1 MSRKPRGKPRGGEG
15 AAGHPSVLEIFRTLA
30 PAFSEVPGE
39 TVNAW
44 IALTEPLVGRRV
56 FGGLHSQALA
66 LLTAHRMEMSGLG
79 CAEPGMDGQIGKIGA
94 LKRAGVASFS
104 EGQTSIS
111 LSHGAGRDGEL
122 GMTEYGKQFM
132 MLRRKRVV
140 PIVSAA
146 ERGR

>member
-1 MSRKPRGKPRGGEG
+1 MQRVIS
-15 AAGHPSVLEIFRTLA
+15 AAAASPMDVFRVVA
-30 PAFSEVPGE
+30 PAFSEVPDE
-39 TVNAW
+39 TLSTW
-44 IALTEPLVGRRV
+44 ISLTEPLVGRRV
-56 FGGLHSQALA
+56 FGGLHAQALA

-79 CAEPGMDGQIGKIGA
+79 CKDPHLEGQLGKIGG

-111 LSHGAGRDGEL
+111 LNHGASQDAEL

-146 ERGR
+146 ERGA